1 MNQLIKCKLMLS
13 VCLIAQLVVFAKGV
27 DTVKKVNVIK
37 QTLVK
42 SDQLVK
48 KNTVLANIS
57 KDRNPDLVISPF
69 ITYEVRSDEDLQK
82 MDVLHQLKNVEFKV
96 TPNAYMVVSKNGK
109 MIFDNNTN
117 LHLMPGATFEISD
130 SATLYIRNNSQ
141 FRIDSGARLI
151 IRGTGKIICENN
163 SNISVSPYSN
173 IILQTPK
180 SSIHV
185 NAGSSI
191 YSELGL
197 NIAYRGEGFIFLDNK
212 EYYSIYGN

>member
-1 MNQLIKCKLMLS
+1 MNQIMKRVLLC
-13 VCLIAQLVVFAKGV
+13 LVVIACQCTVFAGV
-27 DTVKKVNVIK
+27 ADTSKKVNVIK
-37 QTLVK
+37 QSLIK
-42 SDQLVK
+42 SNQFVNKSILL
-48 KNTVLANIS
+48 TNIS
-57 KDRNPDLVISPF
+57 SDNKPDLVIFPF
-69 ITYEVRSDEDLQK
+69 VTYEVHN
-82 MDVLHQLKNVEFKV
+82 DVILDQLNVLNEAKRVEFKL

>member
-1 MNQLIKCKLMLS
+1 MNQLMKCMLVLS
-13 VCLIAQLVVFAKGV
+13 VCTTAQIVVFAGV
-27 DTVKKVNVIK
+27 TDSSKKVIVIK
-37 QTLVK
+37 QSLIK
-42 SDQLVK
+42 SNQFVNKSILL
-48 KNTVLANIS
+48 TNITS
-57 KDRNPDLVISPF
+57 DNKPDLVIFPF
-69 ITYEVRSDEDLQK
+69 VTYEVHNDEILDQ
-82 MDVLHQLKNVEFKV
+82 MNVLNEAKRVEFKV

-109 MIFDNNTN
+109 MIFDNKTN

-151 IRGTGKIICENN
+151 VRGTGKIICENN
-163 SNISVSPYSN
+163 SSISVSPYSN

-185 NAGSSI
+185 NAGSTI

-197 NIAYRGEGFIFLDNK
+197 NIAYRGEGFVFLDNM